1 MQIVPEGK
9 TFRLSTLC
17 GQGKSGDFSGECVD
31 LSDASFSEPGGICL
45 GGDSSSIYVAD
56 TNNHC
61 VKRIELSS
69 GKVSKVQIKVQP
81 TQGERDEVDSPQKS
95 RHDAV
100 LDISAKGPLL
110 SVKVE
115 TDPPLG
121 LNSEAPSSWRMGKN
135 KGRLDEGGRAQVD
148 VQEESEDKL
157 EVTAYL
163 CDKESGV
170 CTVRRILVNLTRG
183 EGESKDIVLRIGASS
198 VSAT

>member
-1 MQIVPEGK
+1 M
-9 TFRLSTLC
+9 C

-31 LSDASFSEPGGICL
+31 LSEASFSEPGGICL
-45 GGDSSSIYVAD
+45 SGNSSSIYVAD

-69 GKVSKVQIKVQP
+69 GKVSKVPIRTQP
-81 TQGERDEVDSPQKS
+81 PGGERDEVDSPQKS

-121 LNSEAPSSWRMGKN
+121 LNSEAPSSWRMGKS
-135 KGRLDEGGRAQVD
+135 KGRLDEEGRAQVD

-170 CTVRRILVNLTRG
+170 CTVRRILVNLTRE
-183 EGESKDIVLRIGASS
+183 EGGSKDVVLRIGANS